1 MPAPT
6 DTPAR
11 VRPAKASAAKA
22 GPAKASA
29 AKAGAAKAGAAKA
42 GAPRIKAAPKAVL
55 TISSKNYS
63 SWSLRGYLLCRMAG
77 IDFEEARVSADDP
90 SIRAEL
96 LLQSSSFLVPRLD
109 HEGMRIWDT
118 LAIAEYLNELFPE
131 AGLLPKDRAAR
142 AHCRAI
148 SGEMH
153 SGFANLRSAL
163 PMSLKAHHPGF
174 KVWAGA
180 QGDILRIVA
189 IWREC
194 LKTYGGPYLFGTAP
208 TVADAMYAPVCTRF
222 RTYDVPLEPVSAA
235 YCQTMLAFA
244 PLRDWTA
251 QALVEPDEM
260 EELDVEF

>member
-1 MPAPT
+1 MP
-6 DTPAR
+6 PATKAAATKTTGSKTTGAKPAAKP
-11 VRPAKASAAKA
+11 RPAKAVAGSA
-22 GPAKASA
+22 PV
-29 AKAGAAKAGAAKA
+29 
-42 GAPRIKAAPKAVL
+42 AAPTAVL

-77 IDFEEARVSADDP
+77 LAFTEARVSADDP

-109 HEGMRIWDT
+109 HQGLRIWDT
-118 LAIAEYLNELFPE
+118 LAIAEYLNELAPE
-131 AGLLPKDRAAR
+131 AGLLPSDRAAR

-163 PMSLKAHHPGF
+163 PMNLKARHPGF
-174 KVWAGA
+174 KVWAGV
-180 QGDILRIVA
+180 QGDIARILA
-189 IWREC
+189 IWSEC
-194 LKTYGGPYLFGTAP
+194 LSTYGGPYLFGAAP

-222 RTYDVPLEPVSAA
+222 HTYDVALPADAAA
-235 YCQTMLAFA
+235 YCRTMLAFG

-251 QALVEPDEM
+251 EAVVEPDEM